1 MTHIIIY
8 IYDFVRGH
16 RRSMLWLLLALIV
29 ALGALVSRLEYKEQ
43 ITDFLPIDA
52 QYQQALD
59 VYQEV
64 ASGNRVVMQFM
75 CEDECADPQK
85 VISAVEEHYP
95 PQVDAGTVLET
106 FEFVFTHL
114 PYYLDEQDYARVDSL
129 WDSDFLQ
136 NRFASMQ
143 QMLGGQAGLF
153 VTPMLQNDPLGL
165 GARVANS
172 LRDFQPNVNCIQIDG
187 YLFTPDST
195 RMLVPV
201 VSPYG
206 NSETNGNA
214 RFIAELQ
221 QEADSVLTGSSVI
234 MRPIGAPVVAVCNS
248 SQIRKDATMSVVIA
262 VVLILA
268 LLWWQF
274 RNLKG
279 LWYILLSTGFGF
291 LVALAM
297 ISLLK
302 GGISVIVIGMAS
314 TIIGIAVNYPLHYV
328 CHLQEV
334 ATVPFDSS
342 KGPNGSPIRNTL
354 LQLASP
360 LLIGNITT
368 VGAFMALVP
377 LDAVAT
383 SDLGLFAAIMLIG
396 TIVFVLVVLPHISGD
411 SKGGKQEMT
420 PKPDGLGTVASGLG
434 TGASGLGTG
443 SGSFGRI
450 ALCSLRYAKWLACVF
465 LILTPLMGWL
475 SMDIQF
481 DTNLNNINY
490 MTPEMR
496 SDLSVLQLMD
506 GQPEGTTQVYV
517 TAQSI
522 EDMEQMSGRLDSL
535 RQSGDV
541 AGLCN
546 PAMLMP
552 SAEMQKHRLQLWREY
567 WQRHKFDYAD
577 FKRQAVE
584 AGFSEGAFAPFGEM
598 LSMDEEILA
607 PEDFE
612 LLTST
617 MLAGLVSAK
626 DSRVVTRMYVP
637 LDKVEKVEGIVNT
650 TSSDKPFGADKPR
663 SAVVTKDVQ
672 STFAFNMKGMN
683 DRVLSALT
691 SDFNYIGFVCSLIVF
706 VFLWISF
713 GRIELAI
720 LAFIPMA
727 VGWLWIL
734 GLMAA
739 LDVQFNIV
747 NVILATFIFGQG
759 DDYTIFVVEGLI
771 NDYKESIRTG
781 KEVHTR
787 LMSYGRS
794 ILLSSLIML
803 IGMGAMVISEH
814 PALLSLAHVTL
825 IGMGVVVLMAWV
837 LPPVIFSWLIKVDN
851 PLKKYILR
859 HN

>member
-1 MTHIIIY
+1 MTHIIIS
-8 IYDFVRGH
+8 IYDYVRGH
-16 RRSMLWLLLALIV
+16 RRSMMWLLLVVLV

-75 CEDECADPQK
+75 NADESPDPQK
-85 VISAVEEHYP
+85 VIVAVEEHYP

-129 WDSDFLQ
+129 WNSDFMG

-143 QMLGGQAGLF
+143 QMLSGQAGLF

-165 GARVANS
+165 GARVANA
-172 LRDFQPNVNCIQIDG
+172 LRDYQPNVNCIQIDG

-214 RFIAELQ
+214 RFIADLQ
-221 QEADSVLTGSSVI
+221 HEADSVLAGSGVI

-334 ATVPFDSS
+334 ATVPFESS
-342 KGPNGSPIRNTL
+342 KGHNGSPIRETL

-383 SDLGLFAAIMLIG
+383 SELGLFAAIMLVG
-396 TIVFVLVVLPHISGD
+396 TIAFVLVVLPHIGGENRGD
-411 SKGGKQEMT
+411 KKAT
-420 PKPDGLGTVASGLG
+420 DPKPDGLGTVAEGLG
-434 TGASGLGTG
+434 TVAGG
-443 SGSFGRI
+443 
-450 ALCSLRYAKWLACVF
+450 SLRYAKWMACVF
-465 LILTPLMGWL
+465 LLLTPLMGWL
-475 SMDIQF
+475 SLDIQF

-496 SDLSVLQLMD
+496 SDLAVLQLMD

-517 TAQSI
+517 TAQNI
-522 EDMEQMSGRLDSL
+522 EDMERMSGCLDSL
-535 RQSGDV
+535 KQSGDV

-567 WQRHKFDYAD
+567 WQRHEFEYAD

-598 LSMDEEILA
+598 LEIKDEILA
-607 PEDFE
+607 TEDFE

-637 LDKVEKVEGIVNT
+637 LDKVEKVEDIINT
-650 TSSDKPFGADKPR
+650 SGADN
-663 SAVVTKDVQ
+663 A
-672 STFAFNMKGMN
+672 FAFDMKGMN

-713 GRIELAI
+713 GRIELAV

-734 GLMAA
+734 GLMSA

-771 NDYKESIRTG
+771 NDYKESVRTG
-781 KEVHTR
+781 KETHSR

-837 LPPVIFSWLIKVDN
+837 LPPVIFVWLIKVDH
-851 PLKKYILR
+851 PLREYILR
-859 HN
+859 NN

>member
-1 MTHIIIY
+1 MTHIIIN
-8 IYDFVRGH
+8 IYDYVRGH
-16 RRSMLWLLLALIV
+16 RRPMMWLLLLVIV

-75 CEDECADPQK
+75 NADESPDPQK
-85 VISAVEEHYP
+85 VIAAVEEHYP

-129 WDSDFLQ
+129 WDSDFLS

-143 QMLGGQAGLF
+143 QMLSGQAGLF

-195 RMLVPV
+195 RMIVPV

-221 QEADSVLTGSSVI
+221 QEADSVLAGSGVI

-262 VVLILA
+262 VFLILA

-302 GGISVIVIGMAS
+302 GGISVIVVGMAS

-334 ATVPFDSS
+334 ATVPLNLS
-342 KGPNGSPIRNTL
+342 KGPTVSPIRETL

-396 TIVFVLVVLPHISGD
+396 TIAFVLVVLPHVGGD
-411 SKGGKQEMT
+411 LKSEKLEVV
-420 PKPDGLGTVASGLG
+420 PKSNSLGTMAMG
-434 TGASGLGTG
+434 
-443 SGSFGRI
+443 
-450 ALCSLRYAKWLACVF
+450 SLRYAKWLACVF
-465 LILTPLMGWL
+465 LLLTPLMGWMSL
-475 SMDIQF
+475 DIQF

-506 GQPEGTTQVYV
+506 GQPDGTTQVYV

-522 EDMEQMSGRLDSL
+522 EDMEQMSACLDSL
-535 RQSGDV
+535 RQTGEI

-552 SAEMQKHRLQLWREY
+552 SAEMQKRRLQLWREY
-567 WQRHKFDYAD
+567 WQRHEFEYAD

-584 AGFSEGAFAPFGEM
+584 AGFSEGAFAPFAEM
-598 LSMDEEILA
+598 LEIKEEILA

-617 MLAGLVSAK
+617 MLAGLISAK

-637 LDKVEKVEGIVNT
+637 LDKVETVESIINASNT
-650 TSSDKPFGADKPR
+650 EMLKSEGVSKA
-663 SAVVTKDVQ
+663 
-672 STFAFNMKGMN
+672 FAFDMKGMN

-713 GRIELAI
+713 GRFELAV

-739 LDVQFNIV
+739 LNVQFNIV

-771 NDYKESIRTG
+771 NDYKESVRTG
-781 KEVHTR
+781 KETHTR

-837 LPPVIFSWLIKVDN
+837 LPPVIFAWLVRVDA
-851 PLKKYILR
+851 PLRRYILKTAEK
-859 HN
+859 

>member
-8 IYDFVRGH
+8 IYDYVRGH
-16 RRSMLWLLLALIV
+16 RRPMMWLLLVVLV

-64 ASGNRVVMQFM
+64 ASGNRVVMQFLN
-75 CEDECADPQK
+75 DDGSPDPQK
-85 VISAVEEHYP
+85 VIAAVEEHYP

-106 FEFVFTHL
+106 FEFVFSHL
-114 PYYLDEQDYARVDSL
+114 PYYLDEQDYAKVDSL
-129 WDSDFLQ
+129 WDSDYLRR
-136 NRFASMQ
+136 RFALMQ

-165 GARVANS
+165 GARVANA
-172 LRDFQPNVNCIQIDG
+172 LRDFQPNVNCIQING

-214 RFIAELQ
+214 RFIADLQ
-221 QEADSVLTGSSVI
+221 QEADSILVGSGVI

-248 SQIRKDATMSVVIA
+248 SQIRKDATMSVMIA

-334 ATVPFDSS
+334 ATVPFESS
-342 KGPNGSPIRNTL
+342 KGHNGSPIRETL

-396 TIVFVLVVLPHISGD
+396 TIVFVLVVLPHIGGD
-411 SKGGKQEMT
+411 YRGDKQEME
-420 PKPDGLGTVASGLG
+420 PKPDGLGMVAGGLG
-434 TGASGLGTG
+434 TVAGG
-443 SGSFGRI
+443 
-450 ALCSLRYAKWLACVF
+450 SLRYAKWMACVF
-465 LILTPLMGWL
+465 LLLTPLMGWL
-475 SMDIQF
+475 SLDIQF

-496 SDLSVLQLMD
+496 SDLAVLQLMD

-522 EDMEQMSGRLDSL
+522 EDMEQMSGCLDSL

-541 AGLCN
+541 AGICN

-552 SAEMQKHRLQLWREY
+552 SAETQKHRLQLWREY
-567 WQRHKFDYAD
+567 WQRHEFEYAD

-584 AGFSEGAFAPFGEM
+584 AGFSEGAFAPFGEK
-598 LSMDEEILA
+598 LEIKDEILA
-607 PEDFE
+607 TDDFE

-637 LDKVEKVEGIVNT
+637 LDKVEKVEGIINT
-650 TSSDKPFGADKPR
+650 TSSDK
-663 SAVVTKDVQ
+663 S
-672 STFAFNMKGMN
+672 FAFDMKGMN

-713 GRIELAI
+713 GRIELAV

-734 GLMAA
+734 GLMSA

-771 NDYKESIRTG
+771 NDYKETIRTG
-781 KEVHTR
+781 KETHTR

-837 LPPVIFSWLIKVDN
+837 LPPVIFAWLVRVDA
-851 PLKKYILR
+851 PLRRYILK
-859 HN
+859 

>member
-1 MTHIIIY
+1 MTHTIIS
-8 IYDFVRGH
+8 IYDYVRSH
-16 RRSMLWLLLALIV
+16 RRPMMWVLLMVMAGLV
-29 ALGALVSRLEYKEQ
+29 ALVARLEYKEQ

-64 ASGNRVVMQFM
+64 ASGNRIVMQFM
-75 CEDECADPQK
+75 TEDETPNPQA
-85 VISAVEEHYP
+85 VIDAVGEHYP
-95 PQVDAGTVLET
+95 PQVDAGTVLES

-129 WDSDFLQ
+129 WDEGYLSR
-136 NRFASMQ
+136 RFATMQ

-165 GARVANS
+165 GSRIANS

-214 RFIAELQ
+214 RFIAQLQ
-221 QEADSVLTGSSVI
+221 HEADSVLAGSNVK

-334 ATVPFDSS
+334 AETGTGKSAV
-342 KGPNGSPIRNTL
+342 RETL
-354 LQLASP
+354 RQLTSP

-396 TIVFVLVVLPHISGD
+396 TIVFVLVVLPHI
-411 SKGGKQEMT
+411 GGGLTEVHSSMT
-420 PKPDGLGTVASGLG
+420 EGQKPDGFSTW
-434 TGASGLGTG
+434 
-443 SGSFGRI
+443 
-450 ALCSLRYAKWLACVF
+450 ALRTLQYAKWLAMVF
-465 LILTPLMGWL
+465 LILTPLMAWL
-475 SMDIQF
+475 SLGIQF

-496 SDLSVLQLMD
+496 SDLEVLQLMD

-517 TAQSI
+517 TASSI
-522 EDMEQMSGRLDSL
+522 EAMEQISGRMDSL
-535 RQSGDV
+535 RHSGDV

-552 SAEMQKHRLQLWREY
+552 SAEMQRHRLKLWHDY
-567 WQRHKFDYAD
+567 WQRHGFEYSD
-577 FKRQAVE
+577 FRRQAVE

-598 LSMDEEILA
+598 LAMDGEILTVQ
-607 PEDFE
+607 DFE
-612 LLTST
+612 PLTST
-617 MLAGLVSAK
+617 MLAGLVSAN
-626 DSRVVTRMYVP
+626 DDRVVARMYVP
-637 LDKVEKVEGIVNT
+637 VDKVEEVENRM
-650 TSSDKPFGADKPR
+650 D
-663 SAVVTKDVQ
+663 
-672 STFAFNMKGMN
+672 FAFDMKGMN

-713 GRIELAI
+713 GKFELAI

-727 VGWLWIL
+727 IGWLWIL

-759 DDYTIFVVEGLI
+759 DDYTIFVVEGLV
-771 NDYKESIRTG
+771 NDYRESVNKG
-781 KEVHTR
+781 KEIHTR
-787 LMSYGRS
+787 LLSYGRS

-825 IGMGVVVLMAWV
+825 IGMGVVVLMAWI
-837 LPPVIFSWLIKVDN
+837 LPPVIFAWLVRVDV
-851 PLKKYILR
+851 PLRRYILKTAEK
-859 HN
+859 